1 MIDMCE
7 IHTCAR
13 EANKKYLSTRYY
25 FLSIKALLKTAI
37 YTSVV
42 PLGKT

>member
-7 IHTCAR
+7 IHTCEH
-13 EANKKYLSTRYY
+13 EAKQKYLSTRYY
-25 FLSIKALLKTAI
+25 FLSIKVLLKTAI

-42 PLGKT
+42 SLGKT